1 MACPDSQPPLQLVPP
16 RPSAATVSDAALVR
30 GLIDKQEWA
39 AAALWSRYGRLVYRI
54 ADRGLG
60 SAHEAEDLTQDVF
73 LCLFNKVAGLRDQ
86 NALRSFVVSVTV
98 RTLKW
103 KLRRRRLR
111 QWVHVTE
118 TGELPDRAVRGVD
131 VDEAL
136 RRFYALLDKLGAEER
151 LVFILRRVD
160 EMQLQDVATTMRLSL
175 ATVKRRLRRADA
187 KLSGFMESEPVLVDY
202 LKGEGGHA

>member
-1 MACPDSQPPLQLVPP
+1 MACPDFEPPLQLVSS
-16 RPSAATVSDAALVR
+16 RASAAGASDAAVVR
-30 GLIDKQEWA
+30 GIIAKEEWA

-73 LCLFNKVAGLRDQ
+73 LCLFDKVAGLRDQ

-103 KLRRRRLR
+103 RLRRRRLR
-111 QWVHVTE
+111 QWAHLTE
-118 TGELPDRAVRGVD
+118 TGELPDRAVRGID
-131 VDEAL
+131 VDEVL
-136 RRFYALLDKLGAEER
+136 RRFYALLDKLGTEER
-151 LVFILRRVD
+151 LAFVLRRVD
-160 EMQLQDVATTMRLSL
+160 DMQLQDVAKAMRLSL

-187 KLSGFMESEPVLVDY
+187 NLSRFMESEPVLVDY
-202 LKGEGGHA
+202 LRGEGGEA

>member
-1 MACPDSQPPLQLVPP
+1 MACPDSEPPLQLVPS
-16 RPSAATVSDAALVR
+16 RAATPSDAAVVR
-30 GLIDKQEWA
+30 GLIDKEEWA
-39 AAALWSRYGRLVYRI
+39 AASLWSRYGRLVYRI
-54 ADRGLG
+54 AERGLG
-60 SAHEAEDLTQDVF
+60 SAQEAEDLTQDVF
-73 LCLFNKVAGLRDQ
+73 LCLFKKVAGLRDQ

-103 KLRRRRLR
+103 RLRRRRLR
-111 QWVHVTE
+111 QWVHLTE
-118 TGELPDRAVRGVD
+118 TGELPDRAVRGID

-160 EMQLQDVATTMRLSL
+160 DMQLLEVAKAMRLSL

-187 KLSGFMESEPVLVDY
+187 RLAHFMESEPVLVDY
-202 LKGEGGHA
+202 LRGEGGQA

>member
-1 MACPDSQPPLQLVPP
+1 VPS
-16 RPSAATVSDAALVR
+16 RPSAAHASDAAVVR
-30 GLIDKQEWA
+30 GIIDKQEWA

-73 LCLFNKVAGLRDQ
+73 LCLFSKVGGLRDQ

-103 KLRRRRLR
+103 RLRRRRLR
-111 QWVHVTE
+111 QWAHLTE

-136 RRFYALLDKLGAEER
+136 RRFYALLDRLGAEDR
-151 LVFILRRVD
+151 LVFVLRRVD
-160 EMQLQDVATTMRLSL
+160 DMQLQDVAKAMKLSL

-187 KLSGFMESEPVLVDY
+187 TLSRLMESEPVLVDY
-202 LKGEGGHA
+202 LRGEGGQA